1 MVAIKKE
8 YHLDVTDILIW
19 AGIFIITIWAL
30 GKATGLINSPVWV
43 DMIPVFGVVVTI
55 AGISLKIGAI
65 LQKLNQVI
73 FDVGNMWMEVKD
85 IDKRVIA
92 IETKAY

>member
-1 MVAIKKE
+1 MVVIKKR

-19 AGIFIITIWAL
+19 TGILIITVWAL

-43 DMIPVFGVVVTI
+43 DMIPVFGVVLTI
-55 AGISLKIGAI
+55 AGISLKIGVI

-73 FDVGNMWMEVKD
+73 IDIGDMPMEVKD
-85 IDKRVIA
+85 IDRLVLS
-92 IETKAY
+92 

>member
-1 MVAIKKE
+1 MVVIKKI

-19 AGIFIITIWAL
+19 TGILIITVWAL

-43 DMIPVFGVVVTI
+43 DMIPVFGVVLTI
-55 AGISLKIGAI
+55 AGISLKIGVI

-73 FDVGNMWMEVKD
+73 IDIGDMPMEVKD
-85 IDKRVIA
+85 IDRLVLS
-92 IETKAY
+92 

>member
-1 MVAIKKE
+1 MVVIKKG
-8 YHLDVTDILIW
+8 YHLDITDILIW
-19 AGIFIITIWAL
+19 TGILIITLWAL

-73 FDVGNMWMEVKD
+73 IDIGDMQMEIKD
-85 IDKRVIA
+85 IDRRVII
-92 IETKAY
+92 IETKAD

>member
-1 MVAIKKE
+1 MVLIKKV
-8 YHLDVTDILIW
+8 YHLDVTDVLIW
-19 AGIFIITIWAL
+19 TGIFIITVWAL

-73 FDVGNMWMEVKD
+73 FDVRNIRMDVKD
-85 IDKRVIA
+85 IDKCVIA
-92 IETKAY
+92 IETKAD

>member
-1 MVAIKKE
+1 MVVIKKR

-19 AGIFIITIWAL
+19 TGIFIITVWAL

-73 FDVGNMWMEVKD
+73 IDVGDIRMEIND
-85 IDKRVIA
+85 IDKRVIS
-92 IETKAY
+92 IETKAD